1 MTRSKTTK
9 AKTASEA
16 KGEHLPAGF
25 DRDADGRLRYLGVR
39 FWTDCDPCE
48 FRVVRV
54 HDLGLPKGIRVVR
67 VDDASLRVSTIR
79 LSAFS
84 ASGAPRKTGF
94 RPSTAEELRRIGLD
108 PADAAVPT

>member
-1 MTRSKTTK
+1 MTGSKTTT
-9 AKTASEA
+9 TASEA
-16 KGEHLPAGF
+16 GGDNLPAGF
-25 DRDADGRLRYLGVR
+25 DRDADGRLRFCGVR
-39 FWTDCDPCE
+39 FWTACDPYG

-54 HDLGLPKGIRVVR
+54 DDLDLPKGIRVMR

-108 PADAAVPT
+108 PAEAAAPT